1 VTTPNPPQSGPQ
13 QPYGGP
19 GQPQPQQPYPG
30 QPQQPGQPQPGYFGS
45 GGPQPPGPGGPGP
58 QQPPQYPTA
67 APKKKSPVR
76 RIVFGLVAAAVIVVI
91 VLVGKQV
98 TGDPSTASVG
108 ECMSGSTADNLKV
121 VGCTEAG
128 AEYKVVGKVD
138 GKTQSQANI
147 NGGEICKPY
156 PTAETI
162 FWQGEQGGKGYVLC
176 LAPNK

>member
-1 VTTPNPPQSGPQ
+1 VTTPNPPQPGPQ
-13 QPYGGP
+13 QPYSGGP

-45 GGPQPPGPGGPGP
+45 GGPGGPGP
-58 QQPPQYPTA
+58 QPPQYPA
-67 APKKKSPVR
+67 QAPKRKSPVR
-76 RIVFGLVAAAVIVVI
+76 RIVFSLIAVAVIAI
-91 VLVGKQV
+91 IALVGRQI
-98 TGDPSTASVG
+98 TGDPSTAAVG
-108 ECMSGSTADNLKV
+108 ECMSGTNADNLKV

-128 AEYKVVGKVD
+128 AQYKVVGKVE
-138 GKTQSQANI
+138 GKTQSEANV